1 MAEQPKMKVLAESE
15 NYTVWVSQ
23 EPDQE
28 EIYHIELGNT
38 TYHLFPDEW
47 EEFAQVILE
56 AVR

>member
-1 MAEQPKMKVLAESE
+1 MEEQSKMKVLAESE
-15 NYTVWVSQ
+15 NYAVWVSH

-47 EEFAQVILE
+47 DEFASMILE

>member
-1 MAEQPKMKVLAESE
+1 MEEQSKMKVLAESE

-47 EEFAQVILE
+47 EELARMILE